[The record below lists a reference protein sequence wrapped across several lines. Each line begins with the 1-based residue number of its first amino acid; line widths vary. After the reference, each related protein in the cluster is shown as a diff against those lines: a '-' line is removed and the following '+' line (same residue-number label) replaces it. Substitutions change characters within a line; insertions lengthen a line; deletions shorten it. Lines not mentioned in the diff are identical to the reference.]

1 MLISMLIL
9 ILLLEFGARNRY
21 TFTWVSENRFVSP
34 LVSPPGD
41 SDASRDSAV
50 ALSVGG
56 WGADFG
62 SRGVH
67 FDGFQKRAET
77 WGNLG

>member
-1 MLISMLIL
+1 MLIRMLISMLIL

-56 WGADFG
+56 GDDLIISG
-62 SRGVH
+62 
-67 FDGFQKRAET
+67 
-77 WGNLG
+77 